1 MKNNEAPFKIKFQK
15 IVLVQLALICILFA
29 CKKKGVDFVPDCSGA
44 PKSFTTDVSPI
55 IQASCAVN
63 SGCHG
68 AGSRNGVGELLTFTK
83 IFNVRSDIRSE
94 VASGEM
100 PLNGSLTNTEKNAIL
115 CWIDGGAPNN

>member
-1 MKNNEAPFKIKFQK
+1 MKNSYAPLKFNFLK
-15 IVLVQLALICILFA
+15 PAFIISTVVSISFA
-29 CKKKGVDFVPDCSGA
+29 CKKKGPDFIPDCNGA
-44 PKSFTTDVSPI
+44 PKSFSTDVSPI

-68 AGSRNGVGELLTFTK
+68 TGSRNGVGELLTYTK
-83 IFNVRSDIRSE
+83 IFNVRSDIRSA

-100 PLNGSLTNTEKNAIL
+100 PLGGSLTNTEKNAIL

>member
-1 MKNNEAPFKIKFQK
+1 MKKNRTLFKLNLLKTAFI
-15 IVLVQLALICILFA
+15 ISTVVSISFA
-29 CKKKGVDFVPDCSGA
+29 CKKKGPDFIPDCNGA
-44 PKSFTTDVSPI
+44 PKSFSIDVSPI

-68 AGSRNGVGELLTFTK
+68 SGSHNGVGELLTYTK
-83 IFNVRSDIRSE
+83 IFNVRSDIRST

-100 PLNGSLTNTEKNAIL
+100 PLGGSLTSTEKNAIL

>member
-1 MKNNEAPFKIKFQK
+1 MKNNYVRLKLKFLQTVL
-15 IVLVQLALICILFA
+15 IVLTLVSISFA
-29 CKKKGVDFVPDCSGA
+29 CKKKGVDFIPDCGGA
-44 PKSFTTDVSPI
+44 PKSFSIDVSPI

-68 AGSRNGVGELLTFTK
+68 AGSNNGVGELLTYTK
-83 IFNVRSDIRSE
+83 IFSVRSDIRSA

-100 PLNGSLTNTEKNAIL
+100 PLGGSLTNTEKNAIL